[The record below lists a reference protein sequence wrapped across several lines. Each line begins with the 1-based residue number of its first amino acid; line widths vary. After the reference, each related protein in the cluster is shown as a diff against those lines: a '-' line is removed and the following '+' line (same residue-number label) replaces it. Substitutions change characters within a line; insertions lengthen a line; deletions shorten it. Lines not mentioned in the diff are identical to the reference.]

1 MRPPG
6 TASSRRHEPAVV
18 DHRYKTNLCRDFEQ
32 AGACPK
38 GDQCVFAHGQAELR
52 LKGGAPPA
60 LPPPVVVP
68 NLLPAPV
75 SAELVSAP
83 LSTEQLAASAMADPA
98 RSQTT
103 RTLSLTLTLKP

>member
-1 MRPPG
+1 
-6 TASSRRHEPAVV
+6 VV

-52 LKGGAPPA
+52 LKGGGAPA
-60 LPPPVVVP
+60 LPSPVVVP

-75 SAELVSAP
+75 STTLSAPVSAELVSAP
-83 LSTEQLAASAMADPA
+83 PSTEQLAATAMADPA
-98 RSQTT
+98 RPKTT
-103 RTLSLTLTLKP
+103 RTLTLTLSLKP